1 MPKDQLAYFVS
12 DMVDRLD
19 LSAIESMYEEERGE
33 SLEAQPVLNCRIV
46 NIQASVCV
54 IAFGGLLH
62 ISPP

>member
-12 DMVDRLD
+12 DVVSRLD
-19 LSAIESMYEEERGE
+19 RSAIESVYKEERGE
-33 SLEAQPVLNCRIV
+33 SLEAQPVLNCRRV